1 MLSSLPIRSRLFH
14 SLAALAL
21 IAAPSVATAQLPGM
35 PVLQNAFGNP
45 GLTVAGNAGFG
56 AGNSAYAFAMSFAPG
71 SGRFQFSG
79 GAGLYSPENGS
90 GRGAWGLRA
99 SGALFSAMGGAVGIG
114 AFAGIGGAGG
124 GGVNAG
130 TPPGQSSG
138 PEAVSWIPVGA
149 SVGYRHALGATRG
162 ISLYAAPVF
171 SWYSRGGDNTASGTV
186 FRVSAGVD
194 FGLTR
199 AFGVTAGAEF
209 GQSADE
215 NSLGPSGTS
224 FGIGLSYALGAR

>member
-1 MLSSLPIRSRLFH
+1 MFSSLPIRSRLSH
-14 SLAALAL
+14 TIAALGL
-21 IAAPSVATAQLPGM
+21 IAIPSIATAQLPGV

-56 AGNSAYAFAMSFAPG
+56 SGNSAYALAMSFAPG

-79 GAGLYSPENGS
+79 GAGLYSPQNGS
-90 GRGAWGLRA
+90 GRGAWGLRGA
-99 SGALFSAMGGAVGIG
+99 GALFSAMGGAVGIG

-130 TPPGQSSG
+130 TPAGQSPGAES
-138 PEAVSWIPVGA
+138 VSWIPVGA
-149 SVGYRHALGATRG
+149 SVGYRHALGTTRG
-162 ISLYAAPVF
+162 ISVYAAPIF
-171 SWYSRGGDNTASGTV
+171 SWYSRGGDNSTSGTV

-209 GQSADE
+209 GQSADD
-215 NSLGPSGTS
+215 NSLGPNGTS